1 MDSQDT
7 NLDPDQNQ
15 DQNRDQDQDQ
25 DLDTPQSLILD
36 DLELDN
42 HHLSQQQQHQPCDNN
57 DDDDDTGID
66 ANEDPEA
73 THSTQENVDADA
85 NEHAATDEDEDH
97 DEDEDEDANEDEIDL
112 LNQHMKDWQEESEPY
127 EMFEKE
133 MVSSILCYYIYMCPN
148 KDNKSYSIVDV
159 KSNII
164 EFINDDSTLES
175 NILMSL
181 IKNNEVH
188 KCHRFKLFKLLR
200 YNLTIESDEIEKC
213 VRNHKNCDISSY
225 FKEID
230 GFPDIQFDD
239 TIEMYDDQNAL
250 YIFYVQDQKKQIR
263 SGNLSRRGLKRNK
276 RATTRKT

>member
-1 MDSQDT
+1 MDTS
-7 NLDPDQNQ
+7 NPA
-15 DQNRDQDQDQ
+15 
-25 DLDTPQSLILD
+25 QSLLLD
-36 DLELDN
+36 DLELDE
-42 HHLSQQQQHQPCDNN
+42 HSLSQHLSCDDN
-57 DDDDDTGID
+57 DDPETMTAQLYDHASQQADQ
-66 ANEDPEA
+66 NEE
-73 THSTQENVDADA
+73 TLQN
-85 NEHAATDEDEDH
+85 EDED
-97 DEDEDEDANEDEIDL
+97 DSDSDVIEDEIDL
-112 LNQHMKDWQEESEPY
+112 LNQHMKDWQEESEPF

-230 GFPDIQFDD
+230 GFPDVKFDD